1 MKKLLLLF
9 AVLLGTV
16 GVFAQVNYGKRTWTF
31 PATSHEAVTE
41 VPAEIFADFKEFYK
55 VETKDEKTGEVTTT
69 YTELTNEKVGVFV
82 TDVRVA
88 SAGDVT
94 ATFVYNGGNIRM
106 DISGVDLVNAN
117 GEVAY
122 SDYHFGFAGGQLVN
136 NVYTLAGVAVGDYTM
151 RVFIPAQ
158 KEDVTSATSNDSR
171 GVLTITGAWMYPN
184 EGVYYNIK
192 NVRSNKYVTF
202 KGKGKQFTQESANN
216 GAGSY
221 WHFVEASLED
231 VKKWNNA
238 WLVDG
243 AIPEGV
249 KPYWVYS
256 AACEKGVENVSNGN
270 MSSPDMSENWPA
282 KIYYIGVHTKGDN
295 TGLIFRP
302 CHEDGSS
309 WNDAGGNGTALGHY
323 GSDDPGS
330 LWSIELANVADNDL
344 IAMSTTAKNEALAT
358 VASYEQAYY
367 FNPTAAQL
375 NAARTAINDID
386 CSTRIKAL
394 MSVIEG
400 VAAAKAA
407 ELASCTTA
415 PKAGDR
421 FMMKNVGRNGGKDFL
436 CASADGNVKSV
447 SEGNALDCVWVL
459 VEAEGGFKLYNEK
472 FGVYVGALSTSNNKE
487 MKYTSDAA
495 AAGVYEISQ
504 TGVYT
509 LFHAKGQDATGYMH
523 QSNWGGKEI
532 VRWDNGDCSQ
542 WQLLKAP
549 FELTTDKE
557 NPILYAIKSA
567 RTGGNYYFTLEGNN
581 VKLVNNAD
589 IVNNNNAKWFFML
602 DENKNVKIYPYA
614 GEGKTMGYLKVEND
628 DEKLTTDNT
637 VSDWVADTYS
647 LYLNVNKAADYNNK
661 YFAFRPTEG
670 TNFVSNIYGT
680 SHLVGFYNEY
690 NDHGTRLG
698 FESINETVL
707 ANKIATWEPYL
718 AHEGDQLGQY
728 VIADDVK
735 TNLAD
740 AIAVSAKKSSDA
752 TAINAALTALN
763 AFELPTINQPTVGK
777 FYRLKNHQ
785 SGWYATSTLRT
796 GEAQHSNK
804 LYMKQAGNTV
814 ESVWYLAEGNK
825 LVSFKEGRYLGDMS
839 SDWSFEAV
847 GADGNAVVFN
857 GSAVIGRYQILPSSG
872 RSLYGDQVRVDA
884 AGSEQNSGNY
894 AWELEEVTWLPIPV
908 NVEAGYTT
916 IYSPVELEL
925 SQGRFKAYTVSKVSE
940 TYATLTEQTVVP
952 AGVGVVLEYQDGAQ
966 IDNGCVY
973 LRIKGNETTGVTSE
987 LLGTY
992 ADTYISEDAYVL
1004 SYVNVAEDGQPEEK
1018 KIGFYKAMMNF
1029 YNNNG
1034 TWTKDTD
1041 KGTHFL
1047 NNGFKAY
1054 LPKPAG
1060 SNSRFFLFDFGED
1073 IETAI
1078 ESVEGENG
1086 NVKTEI
1092 YDLAGR
1098 RVQNAQKG
1106 LYIVNGKKV
1115 IK

>member
-9 AVLLGTV
+9 ALLLTTV

-31 PATSHEAVTE
+31 PATNHEAVAE
-41 VPAEIFADFKEFYK
+41 VPAEIFTDFKTQYSE
-55 VETKDEKTGEVTTT
+55 
-69 YTELTNEKVGVFV
+69 TELTNEKVGVFV

-88 SAGDVT
+88 AEGDVT

-122 SDYHFGFAGGQLVN
+122 SDYHFGFAGGQLVD
-136 NVYTLAGVAVGDYTM
+136 NVYTLTGVAVGDYTM

-158 KEDVTSATSNDSR
+158 KEDITAANNNSKGT
-171 GVLTITGAWMYPN
+171 LTIAGAWMYPN

-202 KGKGKQFTQESANN
+202 KGEGKQFTQESANN

-221 WHFVEASLED
+221 WHFVEASLDD
-231 VKKWNNA
+231 VKKWNGA
-238 WLVDG
+238 WLVDD
-243 AIPEGV
+243 AIPAGV

-256 AACEKGVENVSNGN
+256 AACEKGVENVSNGF
-270 MSSPDMSENWPA
+270 MASPSMDETYPA
-282 KIYYIGVHTKGDN
+282 KIYYIGVHTKDGK

-302 CHEDGSS
+302 CHENGSS
-309 WNDAGGNGTALGHY
+309 WNDDKGAGTALGHY
-323 GSDDPGS
+323 SSDDAGS

-344 IAMSTTAKNEALAT
+344 MALGTTAKNEALAT

-375 NAARTAINDID
+375 NATRTAINAID
-386 CSTRIKAL
+386 CSTRVKAL
-394 MSVIEG
+394 MSVIDG

-436 CASADGNVKSV
+436 CASADGNVKTV
-447 SEGNALDCVWVL
+447 SDGNAFDCVWVL
-459 VEAEGGFKLYNEK
+459 VEADGGFKLYNEK
-472 FGVYVGALSTSNNKE
+472 FGVYVGALSTSNNTV
-487 MKYTSDAA
+487 MKYTSDAN

-509 LFHAKGQDATGYMH
+509 LFHAKDQDGNGYMH
-523 QSNWGGKEI
+523 QSNWGSKEI

-567 RTGGNYYFTLEGNN
+567 RNGGNFYFTLEGNN

-602 DENKNVKIYPYA
+602 DENKNVKIYPFA
-614 GEGKTMGYLKVEND
+614 GEGKTMGYLTVAD
-628 DEKLTTDNT
+628 GADKLTTDNT
-637 VSDWVADTYS
+637 AADWVADTYS
-647 LYLNVNKAADYNNK
+647 LYLNVNNAANYNNK

-670 TNFVSNIYGT
+670 NNYVSNIYGT
-680 SHLVGFYNEY
+680 SRLVGFYNAY
-690 NDHGTRLG
+690 DDHGTRLG
-698 FESINETVL
+698 FESINELEL

-718 AHEGDQLGQY
+718 ANEGDKVCQY

-735 TNLAD
+735 TMMTD
-740 AIAVSAKKSSDA
+740 AIAVSSQKSSSA
-752 TAINAALTALN
+752 AAINAALTALN
-763 AFELPTINQPTVGK
+763 ATAFPTINLPKVGS
-777 FYRLKNHQ
+777 FYRLKNGA
-785 SGWYATSTLRT
+785 SGWYATSDLRT
-796 GEAQHSNK
+796 GESSHGSK
-804 LYMKQAGNTV
+804 LYMAEDGTQANTI
-814 ESVWYLAEGNK
+814 WYVGADNALLSYTKGK
-825 LVSFKEGRYLGDMS
+825 YLGDMS

-847 GADGNAVVFN
+847 GSNGNATTFVQ
-857 GSAVIGRYQILPSSG
+857 GATIGKIQIKPSSG
-872 RSLYGDQVRVDA
+872 RSLYGDKVRVDA
-884 AGSEQNSGNY
+884 AGEGNNSGNY
-894 AWELEEVTWLPIPV
+894 EWTIEEVTTLPVTITAAGYATFYAPVAVQIPGD
-908 NVEAGYTT
+908 VEAY
-916 IYSPVELEL
+916 YAAEADEN
-925 SQGRFKAYTVSKVSE
+925 YVS
-940 TYATLTEQTVVP
+940 LTAIDGVIP
-952 AGVGVVLEYQDGAQ
+952 A
-966 IDNGCVY
+966 N
-973 LRIKGNETTGVTSE
+973 TGVILQGEANTYNFNIVADVDAVTGNK
-987 LLGTY
+987 LAGTV
-992 ADTYISEDAYVL
+992 ASTYVAEDAYVL
-1004 SYVNVAEDGQPEEK
+1004 SKQDDVVGM
-1018 KIGFYKAMMNF
+1018 YKAAKNQQS
-1029 YNNNG
+1029 G
-1034 TWTKDTD
+1034 ASW
-1041 KGTHFL
+1041 L

-1054 LPKPAG
+1054 LPASVFTAG
-1060 SNSRFFLFDFGED
+1060 ARFLVFDFGGT
-1073 IETAI
+1073 ETAI
-1078 ESVEGENG
+1078 EGIEAESTANAV
-1086 NVKTEI
+1086 V

-1106 LYIVNGKKV
+1106 VFIVNGKVV

>member
-1 MKKLLLLF
+1 MMLF
-9 AVLLGTV
+9 A
-16 GVFAQVNYGKRTWTF
+16 FSAMAQINYGKRLWTF
-31 PATSHEAVTE
+31 PATSHEAVSE
-41 VPAEIFADFKEFYK
+41 VPAKIFADFKEAYK
-55 VETKDEKTGEVTTT
+55 VETTNQETGEVTTT

-88 SAGDVT
+88 TAGDVT
-94 ATFVYNGGNIRM
+94 ATFAYRSGNGSNIRM
-106 DISGVDLVNAN
+106 DLGGVDLVNAN
-117 GEVAY
+117 GEVVY
-122 SDYHFGFAGGQLVN
+122 SDYHFGYAGSNLVN
-136 NVYTLAGVAVGDYTM
+136 NVYTLSSVAVGDYTM

-158 KEDVTSATSNDSR
+158 KEDLTAANNDSK
-171 GVLTITGAWMYPN
+171 GTLTIAGAWMYPN

-192 NVRSNKYVTF
+192 NVRQNKYVTF
-202 KGKGKQFTQESANN
+202 KGEGKQFTQESVNN

-221 WHFVEASLED
+221 WHFVEASLDD
-231 VKKWNNA
+231 VKKWDKA
-238 WLVDG
+238 WLEDG

-249 KPYWVYS
+249 KPYWVYN
-256 AACEKGVENVSNGN
+256 AACEKGVENVTNGY
-270 MSSPDMSENWPA
+270 MASPDMSETYPA
-282 KIYYIGVHTKGDN
+282 KIYYIGVHTKDGN

-309 WNDAGGNGTALGHY
+309 WNDDQANGTALGHY
-323 GSDDPGS
+323 TSNDAGS

-344 IAMSTTAKNEALAT
+344 MALGTTAKNEALAT

-375 NAARTAINDID
+375 NATRTAINAID
-386 CSTRIKAL
+386 CSTRVKAL
-394 MSVIEG
+394 MSVIDG
-400 VAAAKAA
+400 IAAAKAA

-436 CASADGNVKSV
+436 CASADGNVKTV
-447 SEGNALDCVWVL
+447 SDGNAFDCVWVL
-459 VEAEGGFKLYNEK
+459 VEADGGFKLYNEK
-472 FGVYVGALSTSNNKE
+472 LGVYVGALSTSNNTV
-487 MKYTSDAA
+487 MNYTSDAE

-509 LFHAKGQDATGYMH
+509 LFHAKGQDGNGYMH
-523 QSNWGGKEI
+523 QSNWSGKEI

-567 RTGGNYYFTLEGNN
+567 RNNGNYYFTLEGNN

-614 GEGKTMGYLKVEND
+614 GEGKTMGYLTVGNGD
-628 DEKLTTDNT
+628 AKLTTDNT
-637 VSDWVADTYS
+637 IADWVADTYY
-647 LYLNVNKAADYNNK
+647 LYLNVDKAADYNNK

-670 TNFVSNIYGT
+670 NNYVSNIYGT
-680 SHLVGFYNEY
+680 SHLVGFYNAY

-707 ANKIATWEPYL
+707 ANKVATWEPYL
-718 AHEGDQLGQY
+718 AHEGDKVNQY
-728 VIADDVK
+728 VIADGVK
-735 TNLAD
+735 TALTE
-740 AIAVSAKKSSDA
+740 AIAVSAQKSSDA

-796 GEAQHSNK
+796 GEAEHSNK
-804 LYMKQAGNTV
+804 LYMKNTNSA

-847 GADGNAVVFN
+847 GSEGNAVVFN
-857 GSAVIGRYQILPSSG
+857 ESAVVGRYQILPSSG
-872 RSLYGDQVRVDA
+872 RALYGDQVRVDA
-884 AGSEQNSGNY
+884 AGSDQKSGNY

-908 NVEAGYTT
+908 NVEAGYTSL
-916 IYSPVELEL
+916 YSPVELNP
-925 SQGRFKAYTVSKVSE
+925 SYGGARFKVYTVSEVS
-940 TYATLTEQTVVP
+940 ATHAILKEQDFIP
-952 AGVGVVLEYQDGAQ
+952 ANTGVVLQLTEHGKSGMED
-966 IDNGCVY
+966 GCVF
-973 LRIKGNETTGVTSE
+973 LQVKATETEATSK

-992 ADTYISEDAYVL
+992 ADEYITDEAYVL
-1004 SYVNVAEDGQPEEK
+1004 GIVNSEVGLYTAKKNFNDQNQKVEEGGVK
-1018 KIGFYKAMMNF
+1018 
-1029 YNNNG
+1029 
-1034 TWTKDTD
+1034 W
-1041 KGTHFL
+1041 L

-1054 LPKPAG
+1054 LPKTSGA
-1060 SNSRFFLFDFGED
+1060 SLALRFNFGGET
-1073 IETAI
+1073 TAI
-1078 ESVEGENG
+1078 ESVLNNG
-1086 NVKTEI
+1086 VNANAPI
-1092 YDLAGR
+1092 YDLSGR
-1098 RVQNAQKG
+1098 RVNNAVKG
-1106 LYIVNGKKV
+1106 GIYIQNGKKFIV
-1115 IK
+1115 K

>member
-9 AVLLGTV
+9 AVLLTTV

-31 PATSHEAVTE
+31 PATDHEAVTE
-41 VPAEIFADFKEFYK
+41 VPAEIFEDFATQYSGT
-55 VETKDEKTGEVTTT
+55 V
-69 YTELTNEKVGVFV
+69 LTDEKVGVFV

-88 SAGDVT
+88 TEGAVT
-94 ATFVYNGGNIRM
+94 ATFVYNGGNVRM
-106 DISGVDLVNAN
+106 DIGGVDLVNAN
-117 GEVAY
+117 GEVVY
-122 SDYHFGFAGGQLVN
+122 SDYHFGFAGGQLVD

-158 KEDVTSATSNDSR
+158 KEDVTSATSNDSK
-171 GVLTITGAWMYPN
+171 GVLTIAGAWMYPN

-202 KGKGKQFTQESANN
+202 KGEGKKFTQESANN

-221 WHFVEASLED
+221 WHFVEASLDD
-231 VKKWNNA
+231 VKKWNNP
-238 WLVDG
+238 WLEEG

-256 AACEKGVENVSNGN
+256 AACEKGVENVSNGY
-270 MSSPDMSENWPA
+270 MSSPSMDETYPA
-282 KIYYIGVHTKGDN
+282 KIYYIGVHTKGST

-344 IAMSTTAKNEALAT
+344 IAMGTTAKNEALAT

-367 FNPTAAQL
+367 FNPTAAQIS
-375 NAARTAINDID
+375 AARAVINAID
-386 CSTRIKAL
+386 CSTIAKSL
-394 MSVIEG
+394 MSLIDG
-400 VAAAKAA
+400 VAAAKVA

-447 SEGNALDCVWVL
+447 AEGNALDCVWVL

-472 FGVYVGALSTSNNKE
+472 FGVYVGALSTSNNTV
-487 MKYTSDAA
+487 MKYTSDAD
-495 AAGVYEISQ
+495 AAGVYEIWQ

-509 LFHAKGQDATGYMH
+509 LFHAKGQDGTGYMH
-523 QSNWGGKEI
+523 QSNWGSKEI

-557 NPILYAIKSA
+557 TPILYAIKSA

-589 IVNNNNAKWFFML
+589 IVNNDNAKWFFML

-614 GEGKTMGYLKVEND
+614 GEGKTMGYLTVGD
-628 DEKLTTDNT
+628 GAEKLTTDNT
-637 VSDWVADTYS
+637 AADWEADTYS
-647 LYLNVNKAADYNNK
+647 LYLNVNNAANYNNK

-680 SHLVGFYNEY
+680 NSLVGFYNQY

-698 FESINETVL
+698 FESINEVEL
-707 ANKIATWEPYL
+707 ANKIAAWESYL
-718 AHEGDQLGQY
+718 AHEGDKVCQY
-728 VIADDVK
+728 VIQDGVQ
-735 TNLAD
+735 D
-740 AIAVSAKKSSDA
+740 AVNNATTVVATKSS
-752 TAINAALTALN
+752 NEAALKDVVEALR
-763 AFELPTINQPTVGK
+763 AYEFPTINLPQEGN
-777 FYRLKNHQ
+777 FYRFSHNYGGEVGSLYVQAVACGVQDKGNGMLMSTDQ
-785 SGWYATSTLRT
+785 DAKSIFYYADNQLLSYSK
-796 GEAQHSNK
+796 G
-804 LYMKQAGNTV
+804 LYVHDQGNARG
-814 ESVWYLAEGNK
+814 LQ
-825 LVSFKEGRYLGDMS
+825 
-839 SDWSFEAV
+839 AV
-847 GADGNAVVFN
+847 GVAG
-857 GSAVIGRYQILPSSG
+857 GSARFVAGTVVGQLGIYAGDSFHANTSG
-872 RSLYGDQVRVDA
+872 DIRFIDHC
-884 AGSEQNSGNY
+884 GSVHNADHNFTV
-894 AWELEEVTWLPIPV
+894 EEVTSLPVTISPAKYATFFAPC
-908 NVEAGYTT
+908 NVTLPEEG
-916 IYSPVELEL
+916 L
-925 SQGRFKAYTVSKVSE
+925 KAYYVSKVGDG
-940 TYATLTEQTVVP
+940 YASMTE
-952 AGVGVVLEYQDGAQ
+952 
-966 IDNGCVY
+966 I
-973 LRIKGNETTGVTSE
+973 TGVIPANTGV
-987 LLGTY
+987 LLY
-992 ADTYISEDAYVL
+992 ADVTESTTYNLTIGGEATEVESNLMEGTVASSYVAKESYVL
-1004 SYVNVAEDGQPEEK
+1004 SMQNSVV
-1018 KIGFYKAMMNF
+1018 GFYKALMNKE
-1029 YNNNG
+1029 NG
-1034 TWTKDTD
+1034 AA
-1041 KGTHFL
+1041 FL

-1054 LPKPAG
+1054 LPAG
-1060 SNSRFFLFDFGED
+1060 DNNARSLVFNFGGE
-1073 IETAI
+1073 ETAI
-1078 ESVEGENG
+1078 ESVEAENG
-1086 NVKTEI
+1086 NVKAEI
-1092 YDLAGR
+1092 FDLAGR

-1106 LYIVNGKKV
+1106 VFIVNGKVV

>member
-1 MKKLLLLF
+1 MLS
-9 AVLLGTV
+9 TV
-16 GVFAQVNYGKRTWTF
+16 GTWAQVNYGKRTWTF
-31 PATSHEAVTE
+31 PATSHEAVSE
-41 VPAEIFADFKEFYK
+41 VPAEIFTDFKTQYS
-55 VETKDEKTGEVTTT
+55 D
-69 YTELTNEKVGVFV
+69 TELTNEKVGVFV

-88 SAGDVT
+88 TAGDVT

-106 DISGVDLVNAN
+106 DISGVDLVNAS
-117 GEVAY
+117 GEVVY
-122 SDYHFGFAGGQLVN
+122 SDYHFGYSGGNKVD

-151 RVFIPAQ
+151 RMFIPAQ
-158 KEDVTSATSNDSR
+158 KEDITSANNDSK

-202 KGKGKQFTQESANN
+202 KGEGKQFTQESANN

-221 WHFVEASLED
+221 WHFVEASLDD
-231 VKKWNNA
+231 VKKWNNP
-238 WLVDG
+238 WLEDG
-243 AIPEGV
+243 AIPAGV

-256 AACEKGVENVSNGN
+256 AACEKGVENVTNGY
-270 MSSPDMSENWPA
+270 MASPDMSESYPA
-282 KIYYIGVHTKGDN
+282 KIYYIGVHTKDGK

-309 WNDAGGNGTALGHY
+309 WNDAGGSGTALGHY
-323 GSDDPGS
+323 TSNDPGS

-344 IAMSTTAKNEALAT
+344 IDKATPAKNEALAT

-375 NAARTAINDID
+375 NAVRTAINDID
-386 CSTRIKAL
+386 CSTRVKAL
-394 MSVIEG
+394 KSVIEG

-436 CASADGNVKSV
+436 CASADGNVKTV
-447 SEGNALDCVWVL
+447 SDGNAFDCVWVL

-472 FGVYVGALSTSNNKE
+472 LGVYVGALSTSNNTA

-509 LFHAKGQDATGYMH
+509 LFHAKGQDGNGYMH
-523 QSNWGGKEI
+523 QSNWSGKEI

-567 RTGGNYYFTLEGNN
+567 RNGGNFYFTLEGNN

-589 IVNNNNAKWFFML
+589 IVNNDKAKWFFML

-614 GEGKTMGYLKVEND
+614 GEGKTMGYLTVGD
-628 DEKLTTDNT
+628 DADKLTTDNT
-637 VSDWVADTYS
+637 AADWVADTYY

-670 TNFVSNIYGT
+670 NNYVSNIYGT
-680 SHLVGFYNEY
+680 TRLVGFYNQY

-707 ANKIATWEPYL
+707 ANKVVAWESYL
-718 AHEGDQLGQY
+718 AHEGDKVCQY

-735 TNLAD
+735 AAVTE
-740 AIAVSAKKSSDA
+740 AIAVSSKKSSSA
-752 TAINAALTALN
+752 AAIKDVVEALRAYE
-763 AFELPTINQPTVGK
+763 FPTINLPQEGN
-777 FYRLKNHQ
+777 FYRFSHNYGGEVGNLYVQAVACGVQNKANGMLMSADQDAKSIFYYADNQLLSYSKGLYVQDQGNARGLQAVGVAGGSARFVAGTVVGQLGIYAGDSFHANT
-785 SGWYATSTLRT
+785 SGDIRFIDHCGSVHNADHNFTVEEVTTLPITITAAKYATFFAPCNVTLPEELT
-796 GEAQHSNK
+796 AYVVSKTGDGYATLAEIDGKVVPANTGVLLSGEAGSYD
-804 LYMKQAGNTV
+804 LTIGGEVAEVTSMMSGTVASSYVEEESYVLSAPDGV
-814 ESVWYLAEGNK
+814 ESV
-825 LVSFKEGRYLGDMS
+825 
-839 SDWSFEAV
+839 
-847 GADGNAVVFN
+847 
-857 GSAVIGRYQILPSSG
+857 
-872 RSLYGDQVRVDA
+872 
-884 AGSEQNSGNY
+884 
-894 AWELEEVTWLPIPV
+894 
-908 NVEAGYTT
+908 
-916 IYSPVELEL
+916 
-925 SQGRFKAYTVSKVSE
+925 
-940 TYATLTEQTVVP
+940 
-952 AGVGVVLEYQDGAQ
+952 
-966 IDNGCVY
+966 
-973 LRIKGNETTGVTSE
+973 
-987 LLGTY
+987 
-992 ADTYISEDAYVL
+992 
-1004 SYVNVAEDGQPEEK
+1004 
-1018 KIGFYKAMMNF
+1018 GFYKAKKNF
-1029 YNNNG
+1029 TVAENG
-1034 TWTKDTD
+1034 TGAKVAEGAT
-1041 KGTHFL
+1041 GTHFL

-1054 LPKPAG
+1054 LPASVFTAG
-1060 SNSRFFLFDFGED
+1060 ARFLVFDFGGT
-1073 IETAI
+1073 ETAI
-1078 ESVEGENG
+1078 EGIEGENG

-1106 LYIVNGKKV
+1106 VFIVNGKVVVK
-1115 IK
+1115 

>member
-1 MKKLLLLF
+1 MKKLLLML
-9 AVLLGTV
+9 AVLCGTV
-16 GVFAQVNYGKRTWTF
+16 STWAQINYGKRTWTF
-31 PATSHEAVTE
+31 PATSHEAVDE
-41 VPAEIFADFKEFYK
+41 VPAEIFTDFATQYS
-55 VETKDEKTGEVTTT
+55 G
-69 YTELTNEKVGVFV
+69 TELTNEKVGVFV

-88 SAGDVT
+88 TEGDVT
-94 ATFVYNGGNIRM
+94 AAFVYKEGNVRM
-106 DISGVDLVNAN
+106 DISGVDLVNAS
-117 GEVAY
+117 GEVVY
-122 SDYHFGFAGGQLVN
+122 SDYHFGYSGGSKVD

-151 RVFIPAQ
+151 RMFIPAQ
-158 KEDVTSATSNDSR
+158 KEDITPATTNDSR

-202 KGKGKQFTQESANN
+202 KGEGKQFTQESANN

-221 WHFVEASLED
+221 WHFVEASLDD
-231 VKKWNNA
+231 VKKWNNP

-256 AACEKGVENVSNGN
+256 AACEKGVENVTNGY
-270 MSSPDMSENWPA
+270 MASPDMSETYPA
-282 KIYYIGVHTKGDN
+282 KIYYIGVHTKGDK

-309 WNDAGGNGTALGHY
+309 WNDAGGNGTALGHWY
-323 GSDDPGS
+323 SDDPGS

-344 IAMSTTAKNEALAT
+344 MALGTTAKNQALAT

-375 NAARTAINDID
+375 NATRTAINAID
-386 CSTRIKAL
+386 CSTRVKAL
-394 MSVIEG
+394 KSVIEG

-509 LFHAKGQDATGYMH
+509 LFHAKGQDGTGYMH

-589 IVNNNNAKWFFML
+589 IVGNDNAKWFFML
-602 DENKNVKIYPYA
+602 DGNKNVKIYPYA
-614 GEGKTMGYLKVEND
+614 GEGKTMGYLTVGNGD
-628 DEKLTTDNT
+628 AKLTTDNT
-637 VSDWVADTYS
+637 AADWVADTYS
-647 LYLNVNKAADYNNK
+647 LYLNVNNAAGYNNK

-670 TNFVSNIYGT
+670 DNYVSNIYGT
-680 SHLVGFYNEY
+680 GNLVGFYNAY

-698 FESINETVL
+698 FESINELEL

-718 AHEGDQLGQY
+718 ANEGDKVCQY

-735 TNLAD
+735 TMLTD
-740 AIAVSAKKSSDA
+740 AITVSSQKSSSA
-752 TAINAALTALN
+752 AAINAALTALN
-763 AFELPTINQPTVGK
+763 ATAFPSINVPQVGS
-777 FYRLKNHQ
+777 FYRLKNGA
-785 SGWYATSTLRT
+785 SGWYATSDLRT
-796 GEAQHSNK
+796 GEAQHNNK
-804 LYMKQAGNTV
+804 FYMSENGTQANTI
-814 ESVWYLAEGNK
+814 WYVGANNALLSYAKGQ
-825 LVSFKEGRYLGDMS
+825 YLGDMS

-847 GADGNAVVFN
+847 GSNGNTTTFVQGAT
-857 GSAVIGRYQILPSSG
+857 IGKIQIKPSSG
-872 RSLYGDQVRVDA
+872 RSLYGDKVRVDA
-884 AGSEQNSGNY
+884 AGEGNNSGNY
-894 AWELEEVTWLPIPV
+894 EWTIEEVTTLPVTITSAGYATFFAPVAVEIPEG
-908 NVEAGYTT
+908 VEAYYTEE
-916 IYSPVELEL
+916 VD
-925 SQGRFKAYTVSKVSE
+925 GNAVM
-940 TYATLTEQTVVP
+940 LTAIE
-952 AGVGVVLEYQDGAQ
+952 
-966 IDNGCVY
+966 
-973 LRIKGNETTGVTSE
+973 TGVIPSNTGVILKGE
-987 LLGTY
+987 ANTYNFDITADAEAVAGNKLAGTCAAEY
-992 ADTYISEDAYVL
+992 VSVDAYVL
-1004 SYVNVAEDGQPEEK
+1004 SKVDGVV
-1018 KIGFYKAMMNF
+1018 GMYKALKNQQG
-1029 YNNNG
+1029 N
-1034 TWTKDTD
+1034 TSW
-1041 KGTHFL
+1041 L

-1054 LPKPAG
+1054 LPATAG
-1060 SNSRFFLFDFGED
+1060 GEARFLVFNFGT
-1073 IETAI
+1073 ETGI
-1078 ESVEGENG
+1078 DELKGENG
-1086 NVKTEI
+1086 NVKAEI
-1092 YDLAGR
+1092 YDLSGR

-1115 IK
+1115 VR